1 MNIIVCP
8 DCKGTENV
16 TDYAAGDVVCI
27 ECGLVLESHYVDNAP
42 EWRTFVDGAKDR
54 DQVGDSYND
63 LLPDGGISTT
73 LRHVKGKSISSSLE
87 RAESRVPDGNTSRLL
102 SRFARC
108 ASMASR
114 LGLVPSIQTRAS
126 EYYEKVTNLNLA
138 KGKYQ
143 DAGLVCC
150 LYFACR
156 QEGITR
162 SLQEICSVAEG
173 TSRREV
179 AKTLFRILKHMKKD
193 LGLGRSINATEFV
206 SRFCSLLELDCIAKL
221 AATEIVLMADN
232 RLDLRRK
239 PSSVAATAIFMVT
252 HLQEA
257 GKRSIEEIIRVSGV
271 CRVTICDTYVEFRR
285 HASMIIPAWFAS
297 HEQLRDLPPPRPKR
311 RFAKLTKGKL
321 ESASPSTTTPL
332 ST

>member
-126 EYYEKVTNLNLA
+126 EYYEK
-138 KGKYQ
+138 
-143 DAGLVCC
+143 
-150 LYFACR
+150 
-156 QEGITR
+156 
-162 SLQEICSVAEG
+162 EICSVAEG